1 MRKYLL
7 MPFEYEH
14 HQTDEQKHAVIEYQ
28 KENGYDARFLN
39 AYASGDGSIAF
50 RVVDKD
56 GKGVIDSD
64 YNIDDVKNIIA
75 KSERYSHYQ
84 IFKKA
89 TDHYSIHPPVDR
101 INENTL
107 WLDGAEINYTIDKK
121 INKDFQA
128 AYNYTRTH
136 DISDENED
144 PELVTTKVINI
155 GMRGSLGF
163 YILNEERVLEQRKES
178 KFNQESLLRALQES
192 APVAQIKSEDDLEL
206 TSKSEKEMASFLE
219 AASNA
224 EIFLRID
231 NHGKSDGYSFLPFTL
246 IEKQIIMHSADWD
259 LTSKERTSLESS
271 LEDNKFVVQDH
282 HVDSITSGPL
292 KPEFK
297 GVPLAPDDFQP

>member
-1 MRKYLL
+1 MRKNLL
-7 MPFEYEH
+7 MPFEYKH
-14 HQTDEQKHAVIEYQ
+14 HQTAEQKHAVVEYQ
-28 KENGYDARFLN
+28 KENGENARFLN
-39 AYASGDGSIAF
+39 TYASGNGSISF
-50 RVVDKD
+50 RVVDAD
-56 GKGVIDSD
+56 GNGVNDSSYTIND
-64 YNIDDVKNIIA
+64 IKNIID
-75 KSERYSHYQ
+75 KTERYSHYQ
-84 IFKKA
+84 IFENS
-89 TDHYSIHPPVDR
+89 TDNYSIHAPIDR

-107 WLDGAEINYTIDKK
+107 WFDGAEISYTVDDK
-121 INKDFQA
+121 INKDFA
-128 AYNYTRTH
+128 GAYNYTRTH
-136 DISDENED
+136 DISDDGEAQ
-144 PELVTTKVINI
+144 ELVVTKVVNI

-163 YILNEERVLEQRKES
+163 YILNEGRILEQRKES

-192 APVAQIKSEDDLEL
+192 APVAQIKSEDDLQL
-206 TSKSEKEMASFLE
+206 TSKLEKEMASFLE

-282 HVDSITSGPL
+282 HVESITSGPL